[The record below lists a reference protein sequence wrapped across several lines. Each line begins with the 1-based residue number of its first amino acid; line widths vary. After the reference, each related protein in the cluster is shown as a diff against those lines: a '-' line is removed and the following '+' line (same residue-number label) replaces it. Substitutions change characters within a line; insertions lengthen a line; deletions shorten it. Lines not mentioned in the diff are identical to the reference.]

1 MSEEIK
7 KEAQDVELNPEELG
21 GVAGGLIVDVGNFD
35 SYRIVDD
42 TTGEVLYRRY
52 RRRDAERYAF
62 EHKVSMEIINPEEY
76 KKRFGKEL
84 DMSAAGKN
92 R

>member
-7 KEAQDVELNPEELG
+7 KEAQDVELNP
-21 GVAGGLIVDVGNFD
+21 NFD

-42 TTGEVLYRRY
+42 TTGEVLDKKWYGT
-52 RRRDAERYAF
+52 DAVRSAAN
-62 EHKVSMEIINPEEY
+62 HGVSREIITLEEY

-84 DMSAAGKN
+84 DLS
-92 R
+92 

>member
-21 GVAGGLIVDVGNFD
+21 GVAGGLIVDVGAAYD
-35 SYRIVDD
+35 YRIVDD
-42 TTGEVLYRRY
+42 TTGEVLGKWWSKKN
-52 RRRDAERYAF
+52 AEEYA
-62 EHKVSMEIINPEEY
+62 HNHAVSREIITPEEY

-84 DMSAAGKN
+84 DMNK
-92 R
+92 

>member
-7 KEAQDVELNPEELG
+7 KEVQDAELNLEELG
-21 GVAGGLIVDVGNFD
+21 EVAGGLIVDPGGIH

-42 TTGEVLYRRY
+42 TTGEVLDKRWYGK
-52 RRRDAERYAF
+52 DAMRSADN
-62 EHKVSMEIINPEEY
+62 HGVSREIITLEEY

-84 DMSAAGKN
+84 DLSK
-92 R
+92 